1 MARQTD
7 VIRKDWE
14 SNGWFVINLIA
25 TNKNGIC
32 DYLMMKQC
40 ETDVFVESKE
50 IKDELS
56 ELQKYR
62 INQLL
67 ELGKIVMVNDKE
79 ITEPFIFETFN
90 F

>member
-1 MARQTD
+1 MAKQTD
-7 VIRKDWE
+7 KIRREWE
-14 SNGWFVINLIA
+14 SKGWFVINLIA
-25 TNKNGIC
+25 TSKNGIC
-32 DYLMMKQC
+32 DYLMIKPN
-40 ETDVFVESKE
+40 EVDVFVESKE

-67 ELGKIVMVNDKE
+67 ELGKHVMVNDKE
-79 ITEPFIFETFN
+79 IKEPFIFEILN

>member
-1 MARQTD
+1 MAKQTD
-7 VIRKDWE
+7 KIRMEWE

-25 TNKNGIC
+25 TSKNGIC
-32 DYLMMKQC
+32 DYLMMKQN
-40 ETDVFVESKE
+40 EVDVFVESKE

-67 ELGKIVMVNDKE
+67 ELGKHVMVNDKE
-79 ITEPFIFETFN
+79 ITEPFIFETLN

>member
-1 MARQTD
+1 MKQTD
-7 VIRKDWE
+7 KIRREWE
-14 SNGWFVINLIA
+14 SSGWFVINLIA
-25 TNKNGIC
+25 TNQNGIC
-32 DYLMMKQC
+32 DYLMMKQN
-40 ETDVFVESKE
+40 EVDVFVESKE

-67 ELGKIVMVNDKE
+67 ELGKRVMVNDNE
-79 ITEPFIFETFN
+79 ITEPFIFDTLN